1 LSKRI
6 RNLICGRFAKL
17 FLFCRNKILITTA
30 PDIAVSVDGLGVD
43 RGGKRLFYDMSWTL
57 PKGKLLA
64 VTGPSGVGKSSL
76 LACLG
81 GRLEP
86 AEGGFKLSADEPG
99 AVGVIFQNLRLSR
112 NLPVLTNVLCGRL
125 GSQPWWRTLFSFP
138 QEEKRWAYDIMCEL
152 GIGELANKPVRRISG
167 GEQQRTAIARV
178 LFQAPDIIL
187 ADEPTSNLD
196 AELSV
201 KVLEIF
207 REQCDVQGRS
217 AICVLHD
224 EDLVQRFADWE
235 LSMDQRHLRGWVLRQ
250 LR

>member
-1 LSKRI
+1 
-6 RNLICGRFAKL
+6 
-17 FLFCRNKILITTA
+17 
-30 PDIAVSVDGLGVD
+30 
-43 RGGKRLFYDMSWTL
+43 MSWTL
-57 PKGKLLA
+57 PKGRLLA
-64 VTGPSGVGKSSL
+64 VTGPSGIGKSSL
-76 LACLG
+76 LSCLG

-86 AEGGFKLSADEPG
+86 VDGDFHLLAGEPRE
-99 AVGVIFQNLRLSR
+99 VGVIFQNLRLTR
-112 NLPVLTNVLCGRL
+112 NLTVLTNVLCGRL

-138 QEEKRWAYDIMCEL
+138 DGEKQRAYDIMCRL

-178 LFQAPDIIL
+178 LYQGPDIIL

-235 LSMDQRHLRGWVLRQ
+235 LSLDQRHPLGWDLRQ